1 MTTLDNGAEQRVEEP
16 QEVLCWGCGQV
27 CSGVVCG
34 ACMAVVSEAMT
45 ILQNII
51 GGYVDNAR

>member
-16 QEVLCWGCGQV
+16 HEVLCWGCGLAGR
-27 CSGVVCG
+27 GVVCRF
-34 ACMAVVSEAMT
+34 CMAVVSEAFT

-51 GGYVDNAR
+51 GGYTDNAG